1 MLFNFPYKL
10 SGRLYVRGNLRLVG
24 LEEQIVV
31 CIVTHDDEVGE
42 QRAILTSK
50 NTSTD
55 VRLSLSLKLIQ
66 YLFVFFHVV
75 KEHGVRAIEPF
86 LLGVGVRANVLAY
99 VPSHFYKRK

>member
-55 VRLSLSLKLIQ
+55 VVRRKGSIYRDGSSRL
-66 YLFVFFHVV
+66 
-75 KEHGVRAIEPF
+75 
-86 LLGVGVRANVLAY
+86 VL
-99 VPSHFYKRK
+99 R